1 MQKYGDAFSKSSSIF
16 YIQVFVVAPIVCDW
30 GEGCSV
36 VLGAIFSL
44 AIVLLRMIELVALL

>member
-1 MQKYGDAFSKSSSIF
+1 MQKYGDAFPKSSSIF